1 MPPVVESPSVDHP
14 AGKLP
19 EPPIG
24 VFSSLL
30 TGFDRVAARPAL
42 MLPPLVLDALLWL
55 GPRLRITT
63 LLSVAVATVTS
74 QLAVDP
80 SAASLVGALQQ
91 WQNQDA
97 VRVNVLAALSSLPIG
112 IPSLMAIRMPAAS
125 PLGSAA
131 GVEIPGVG
139 ALVGLW
145 LMLTLVGVGL
155 GSAYHIWAAKLVGI
169 RSEVSPLLPA
179 WARLAALAFTG
190 YLAAFILVFVTLLV
204 STLLASLDT
213 TIGMVGALAGASL
226 IFWVAI
232 YFMFSPHGIVRYRFG
247 VLRSLVESAQVV
259 RWNMMSTGAFVAVA
273 LGINWLTS
281 WVWSLPGEDSWYSLL
296 AAMGHAF
303 VSTILVVGS
312 YAFYQ
317 GRREWTVKIRQ
328 LLADRRAAP
337 PRPPEVGP

>member
-1 MPPVVESPSVDHP
+1 VVELSFVDYP

-24 VFSSLL
+24 VLSSLT

-42 MLPPLVLDALLWL
+42 MLPPLVLDTLLWL
-55 GPRLRITT
+55 GPRLRITA
-63 LLSVAVATVTS
+63 LLSAAVATVTS

-80 SAASLVGALQQ
+80 SAANLVDALQL
-91 WQNQDA
+91 WQKEDA
-97 VRVNVLAALSSLPIG
+97 IRVNVLAALSSLPIG
-112 IPSLMAIRMPAAS
+112 IPSLMAIRMPAIG

-131 GVEIPGVG
+131 GIEVPGMG

-145 LMLTLVGVGL
+145 FALTLAGVGL
-155 GSAYHIWAAKLVGI
+155 GSAYHIWAARLVAP
-169 RSEVSPLLPA
+169 RSEVSPLLSA
-179 WARLAALAFTG
+179 WARLAVLAFAG
-190 YLAAFILVFVTLLV
+190 YLAAFVLVFIILLV

-213 TIGMVGALAGASL
+213 TIGMIGALAGASL
-226 IFWVAI
+226 IFWVAV
-232 YFMFSPHGIVRYRFG
+232 YFMFSPHGIVRYRLG

-259 RWNMMSTGAFVAVA
+259 RWNMVSTGAFVVIA

-296 AAMGHAF
+296 AVVGHAF
-303 VSTILVVGS
+303 VSTTLVVGS

-317 GRREWTVKIRQ
+317 GRREWTVKVRQ

-337 PRPPEVGP
+337 PRPPEVGL